1 MQDLAV
7 EKPPSWYR
15 TVFLVAIF
23 SAMSLALSWLI
34 APFIASTVALLLG
47 MGWSGETPPAL
58 LALDMA
64 LSLLA
69 FILGCYGAARLSRG
83 HFLFA
88 AAGVALVGW
97 VVYFAEAGGVQGML
111 KSQYPIWY
119 EFFPSHFSA
128 ALLAIYLVRRRKAP

>member
-23 SAMSLALSWLI
+23 SGMSLALSWLI

-47 MGWSGETPPAL
+47 MGGSGETPPAL
-58 LALDMA
+58 LALDLV

-88 AAGVALVGW
+88 AGGVALLGW